1 MGACQMSEWKE
12 VWYVSKDGYLPLA
25 ATKSSVR
32 FPFTVVA
39 YTLGEQRRCCQA
51 CGGSKVSP
59 DLGHGFE
66 HNCQYCNATGWEYR
80 KCD

>member
-1 MGACQMSEWKE
+1 MSEWKE
-12 VWYVSKDGYLPLA
+12 VWHLWNGSSDLPF
-25 ATKSSVR
+25 SESIR
-32 FPFTVVA
+32 FFGGINQIEDVVA
-39 YTLGEQRRCCQA
+39 YSVGEQRRRCQA